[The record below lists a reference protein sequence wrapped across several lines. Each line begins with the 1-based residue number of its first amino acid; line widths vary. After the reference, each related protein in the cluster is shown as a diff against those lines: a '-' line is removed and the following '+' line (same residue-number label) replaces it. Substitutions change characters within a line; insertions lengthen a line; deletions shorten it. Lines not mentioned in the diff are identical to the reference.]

1 MSFFPY
7 WFSFFYE
14 LFVEKPSLFVD
25 VVIRTS
31 LPYYYYIVLQPKIN
45 FQRKTKQD
53 DDYNKN
59 ISLRAKIR

>member
-1 MSFFPY
+1 MSFFLY